1 MTSDL
6 TASISS
12 AVSNST
18 LVGESLEEASTR
30 EKGGGVMDISGY
42 HSEDQD
48 QEEEEGEVEEELG
61 LGVRAAKQEI
71 MNLTHIT
78 EDDIQFADD

>member
-42 HSEDQD
+42 HSEDED
-48 QEEEEGEVEEELG
+48 QEEEEELEV
-61 LGVRAAKQEI
+61 GVRAAKQEI

>member
-18 LVGESLEEASTR
+18 LVGESLEEAASTR
-30 EKGGGVMDISGY
+30 EKGGDIMDISGY
-42 HSEDQD
+42 HSEDQ
-48 QEEEEGEVEEELG
+48 EEEGEGEVG
-61 LGVRAAKQEI
+61 LGHGVRVAKQEI

>member
-42 HSEDQD
+42 HSEDQQD
-48 QEEEEGEVEEELG
+48 QEGEEVGV
-61 LGVRAAKQEI
+61 GVRAAKQEI

-78 EDDIQFADD
+78 EADIQFADD

>member
-42 HSEDQD
+42 HSEDQ
-48 QEEEEGEVEEELG
+48 EEEEEVG

>member
-18 LVGESLEEASTR
+18 LVGESLEEAASTR
-30 EKGGGVMDISGY
+30 EKGGDIMDISGY
-42 HSEDQD
+42 HSEDQQD
-48 QEEEEGEVEEELG
+48 QEEEGEVG
-61 LGVRAAKQEI
+61 LGHGVRVAKQEI

>member
-12 AVSNST
+12 AVSIST
-18 LVGESLEEASTR
+18 LVGESLEEAASTR
-30 EKGGGVMDISGY
+30 EKGGDIMDISGY
-42 HSEDQD
+42 HSEDQ
-48 QEEEEGEVEEELG
+48 EEEGEVG
-61 LGVRAAKQEI
+61 LGVRVAKQEI

>member
-48 QEEEEGEVEEELG
+48 QDQDQEVEV

>member
-42 HSEDQD
+42 HSEDQ
-48 QEEEEGEVEEELG
+48 QEEEVGV
-61 LGVRAAKQEI
+61 GVRAAKQEI

>member
-42 HSEDQD
+42 HSEDQ
-48 QEEEEGEVEEELG
+48 QEEEVG

>member
-18 LVGESLEEASTR
+18 LVGESLEEAASTR
-30 EKGGGVMDISGY
+30 EKGGDIMDISGY
-42 HSEDQD
+42 HSEDQ
-48 QEEEEGEVEEELG
+48 EEEGEVG
-61 LGVRAAKQEI
+61 LGHGVRVAKQEI

>member
-48 QEEEEGEVEEELG
+48 QEELDEVG
-61 LGVRAAKQEI
+61 LGGREAKQEI

>member
-42 HSEDQD
+42 HSEDQ
-48 QEEEEGEVEEELG
+48 EEEEVGV
-61 LGVRAAKQEI
+61 GVRAAKQEI

>member
-48 QEEEEGEVEEELG
+48 QEGEVEG

>member
-48 QEEEEGEVEEELG
+48 QEEVG

>member
-18 LVGESLEEASTR
+18 LVGESLEEAASTR

-42 HSEDQD
+42 HSEDQ
-48 QEEEEGEVEEELG
+48 QEEEVG

-71 MNLTHIT
+71 MNLTHIS

>member
-48 QEEEEGEVEEELG
+48 QDQEEV
-61 LGVRAAKQEI
+61 GVRAAKQEI

>member
-48 QEEEEGEVEEELG
+48 QEEVGV
-61 LGVRAAKQEI
+61 GVRAAKQEI

>member
-42 HSEDQD
+42 HSEDQQD
-48 QEEEEGEVEEELG
+48 QEGEEVGV
-61 LGVRAAKQEI
+61 GVRAAKQEI

>member
-48 QEEEEGEVEEELG
+48 QEEEEELEV
-61 LGVRAAKQEI
+61 GVRAAKQEI

>member
-18 LVGESLEEASTR
+18 LVGESLEEAASTR

-48 QEEEEGEVEEELG
+48 QEEEEEVGLG

>member
-48 QEEEEGEVEEELG
+48 QEVEEV
-61 LGVRAAKQEI
+61 GVRAAKQEI

>member
-18 LVGESLEEASTR
+18 LVGESLEEAASTR

-42 HSEDQD
+42 HSEDQ
-48 QEEEEGEVEEELG
+48 EEEEVGV
-61 LGVRAAKQEI
+61 GVRAAKQEI

>member
-48 QEEEEGEVEEELG
+48 QEEEEEVG

>member
-48 QEEEEGEVEEELG
+48 QEEVEEELR

>member
-42 HSEDQD
+42 HSEDQ
-48 QEEEEGEVEEELG
+48 EEEV
-61 LGVRAAKQEI
+61 GVRAAKQEI

>member
-18 LVGESLEEASTR
+18 LVGESLEEAASTR

-42 HSEDQD
+42 HSEDQ
-48 QEEEEGEVEEELG
+48 EEEEEEVG
-61 LGVRAAKQEI
+61 VGVRAAKQEI

>member
-18 LVGESLEEASTR
+18 LVGESLEEAASTR
-30 EKGGGVMDISGY
+30 EKGGDIMDISGY
-42 HSEDQD
+42 HSEDQ
-48 QEEEEGEVEEELG
+48 EGEGEVG
-61 LGVRAAKQEI
+61 LGVRVAKQEI

>member
-18 LVGESLEEASTR
+18 LVGESLEEAASTR
-30 EKGGGVMDISGY
+30 EKGGDIMDISGY
-42 HSEDQD
+42 HSEDQQD
-48 QEEEEGEVEEELG
+48 QEEEGG
-61 LGVRAAKQEI
+61 LGVRVAKQEI

>member
-48 QEEEEGEVEEELG
+48 HEVEEEVG

>member
-48 QEEEEGEVEEELG
+48 QEDQEEEEVG
-61 LGVRAAKQEI
+61 VGVRAAKQEI

>member
-48 QEEEEGEVEEELG
+48 QDQVGV
-61 LGVRAAKQEI
+61 GVRAAKQEI
-71 MNLTHIT
+71 MNLTHIS

>member
-18 LVGESLEEASTR
+18 LVGESLEEAASTR

-48 QEEEEGEVEEELG
+48 QEEAG

>member
-48 QEEEEGEVEEELG
+48 QDQEGEVG
-61 LGVRAAKQEI
+61 VGVRAAKQEI

>member
-18 LVGESLEEASTR
+18 LVGESLEEAASTR
-30 EKGGGVMDISGY
+30 EKGGDIMDISGY
-42 HSEDQD
+42 HSEDQED
-48 QEEEEGEVEEELG
+48 QEGEGEVG
-61 LGVRAAKQEI
+61 LGVRVAKQEI